1 MGFKNWLIHIHICW
15 FNCNILFLC
24 LFSFRANFFILSK
37 IRAHFGELEDTQLT
51 VKGLQEGKQYEFRVA
66 AINNAGV
73 GDYSDGSGNITANPP
88 PGAFLTISYWFTP
101 SKKIKIL
108 KK

>member
-1 MGFKNWLIHIHICW
+1 M
-15 FNCNILFLC
+15 
-24 LFSFRANFFILSK
+24 LSK
-37 IRAHFGELEDTQLT
+37 TRAHFGELEDTQLT

-88 PGAFLTISYWFTP
+88 PGAFFTISYWFTP
-101 SKKIKIL
+101 SKTKQKLL